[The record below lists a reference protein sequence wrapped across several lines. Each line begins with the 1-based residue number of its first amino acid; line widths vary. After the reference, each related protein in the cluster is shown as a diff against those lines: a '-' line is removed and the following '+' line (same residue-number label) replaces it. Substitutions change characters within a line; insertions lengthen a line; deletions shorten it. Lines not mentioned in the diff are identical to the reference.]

1 MRDETH
7 KFAPGSL
14 RLGAVVAGALTA
26 LAWGLVSGLVGGG
39 TEARAAGSANWPGS
53 PSAGTRTGVGGNA
66 AVNSPYHTVDGSK
79 HGPSNIFTIRA
90 PNIFYHN
97 VGLLELFVCN
107 IGRVGNGQLGLD
119 SYSAGWRGGE
129 YLYIGAM
136 WIGAIASDNLSYVT
150 TGGYDFELLPSLD
163 PIDTMYPAYEGIPGG
178 NRPGFS
184 AQPDDDNDG
193 ETDEEFHNGKDDDG
207 DGRIDEDYAAIS
219 QQMYSCEYWDYG
231 EEARNFN
238 AEHRPLNVR
247 VRQNSYAWST
257 EGSNEFAGFD
267 FEIINDGFEVL
278 REVYLGFFVDSDA
291 GPKDHDDYFTDDGG
305 YYVSLDT
312 TFVDPS
318 ITYSCGVDENGDGSD
333 DTIKSCGEQSLH
345 LDIMAMFDRPD
356 DGERANGG
364 DVDGVFG
371 GMFLG
376 HTTDPFGERAPAR
389 VAMHT
394 ARFFSGSNPY
404 PLGDPRNDAE
414 RYDLLQSGDRSGRET
429 SAPDDYRYTFS
440 AGPFRE
446 LNPGEKLFMQAA
458 FVVGKGRE
466 GMISNAIKAQIIYN
480 GAWKDVDSNP
490 VTGKDGKE
498 TCLHVNEQGEQLFWR
513 DPCDSLSPDT
523 RTIKDIPCLPQNY
536 VDNDCDCCT
545 PLFRDANEAATAGL
559 EGLVHWV
566 GTVAPPPP
574 KTNIDERS
582 QGGTGLDVR
591 IPDGERKV
599 ILAWDNNSE
608 LAADPIQRKILFTG
622 YKVWRVE
629 GWDRPVGA
637 TGPGPDQWQQI
648 DDLSLRP
655 ADSLGIKSPHYL
667 NHFRRDID
675 SLYVVKTGST
685 VPGEEEKWY
694 YPVGRYEY
702 VDTLGLKNGMLYFYD
717 VTAYSV
723 IADTTTGTSYELGS
737 RPTAVEADA
746 VIPRWDSRSGG
757 SLDEVIV
764 VPNPYIRGENP
775 FGWDLVPSDSDPTGT
790 KLAFARLPADRCK
803 VKIFTLAGDLVQTL
817 EHDGRDAKPGDGLE
831 GNGTVFWNLVSRNG
845 QDIVSGIYIYSVEC
859 GGKSKVGRFVVV
871 R

>member
-1 MRDETH
+1 MNTNRISGAGRRET
-7 KFAPGSL
+7 L
-14 RLGAVVAGALTA
+14 IVAGVLT
-26 LAWGLVSGLVGGG
+26 GLLGGMLF
-39 TEARAAGSANWPGS
+39 
-53 PSAGTRTGVGGNA
+53 GVGESRATAPTYN
-66 AVNSPYHTVDGSK
+66 PYRTVDGK
-79 HGPSNIFTIRA
+79 KYGRAGIFTTRA

-119 SYSAGWRGGE
+119 SFSAGWRGGE

-136 WIGAIASDNLSYVT
+136 WIGAIASDNLSYCT

-184 AQPDDDNDG
+184 ATPDDDGDG
-193 ETDEEFHNGKDDDG
+193 EVDEEFHNGKDDDD
-207 DGRIDEDYAAIS
+207 DGRIDEDYSAIS

-238 AEHRPLNVR
+238 PEHRPLNLR

-257 EGSNEFAGFD
+257 EGSNEFVGFD

-278 REVYLGFFVDSDA
+278 RQVYLGFFVDSDA

-312 TFVDPS
+312 TFTDPA
-318 ITYSCGVDENGDGSD
+318 ITYTCQVDTNGDGTGD
-333 DTIKSCGEQSLH
+333 EIKACGDQSLH

-376 HTTDPFGERAPAR
+376 HTTDPFGERAPTR
-389 VAMHT
+389 VEMHT

-404 PLGDPRNDAE
+404 PLGDPRNDSE

-429 SAPDDYRYTFS
+429 TSPDDYRYVFS

-446 LNPGEKLFMQAA
+446 LNPGEHLFMQSA
-458 FVVGKGRE
+458 FVVGKFRS

-480 GAWKDVDSNP
+480 GAWKDVDNNP
-490 VTGKDGKE
+490 NTGKAGKE
-498 TCLHVNEQGEQLFWR
+498 TCLHVNEQGETLFWR
-513 DPCDSLSPDT
+513 NPCDSLSPET
-523 RTIKDIPCLPQNY
+523 VTIKDIPCLPQNY
-536 VDNDCDCCT
+536 KDNDCNCCT
-545 PLFRDANEAATAGL
+545 PLFHDPVEAANEGL
-559 EGLVHWV
+559 ESLVHWV

-574 KTNIDERS
+574 KTNIDEVVEGDPNVSVTVPAGDRR
-582 QGGTGLDVR
+582 V
-591 IPDGERKV
+591 V
-599 ILAWDNNSE
+599 VAWDNNSQ
-608 LAADPIQRKILFTG
+608 LTADPIQRKIIFTG

-629 GWDRPVGA
+629 GWNRPVGS
-637 TGPGPDQWQQI
+637 TGPGPDEWQQI
-648 DDLSLRP
+648 ADLSLDP
-655 ADSLGIKSPHYL
+655 DDGLGAESPKFL
-667 NHFRRDID
+667 NRYRQDID

-685 VPGEEEKWY
+685 VPGEEELWY
-694 YPVGRYEY
+694 YPVGRYVYE
-702 VDTLGLKNGMLYFYD
+702 DTLGLKNGMLYFYD

-723 IADTTTGTSYELGS
+723 LVDSTSQNTIELGS
-737 RPTAVEADA
+737 RPTGVEVAAV
-746 VIPRWDSRSGG
+746 VPRWDSVAKND
-757 SLDEVIV
+757 LDRIMV
-764 VPNPYIRGENP
+764 VPNPYIRDENP
-775 FGWDLVPSDSDPTGT
+775 NGWDLEPSDSDPTGT
-790 KLAFARLPADRCK
+790 KIAFARLPADKCT
-803 VKIFTLAGDLVQTL
+803 VKIYTLSGDLVQTL
-817 EHDGRDAKPGDGLE
+817 DHDGRDSRGGDGIG

-845 QDIVSGIYIYSVEC
+845 QDIVSGIYLYAVEC
-859 GGKSKVGRFVVV
+859 GGKTKVGRFVIV